1 MKNKYTLLLLF
12 TAFCCL
18 GVQCKKDEKTEL
30 EKLPPL
36 TTYGANT
43 LGCLINGKA
52 WPASI
57 NLEEQGGDIWFQ
69 NFYYNGR
76 LTVDCFYDIDFLNP
90 GISEWVLF
98 RTNDITG
105 PGLYKISF
113 EDIQNDNFSVKV
125 DGKTYYSVDEINK
138 KGYAFVNIARF
149 DTIKHVVSGMFQ
161 FTLFDEKGLSY
172 VNIEQG
178 RFDITF

>member
-1 MKNKYTLLLLF
+1 MKNNLYSLLLF

-18 GVQCKKDEKTEL
+18 GIQCKKEITEL

-57 NLEEQGGDIWFQ
+57 NLEEVGGYLSFD

-76 LTVDCFYDIDFLNP
+76 LTVDCFYRTHFSNP
-90 GISEWVLF
+90 IISQRVYF

-105 PGLYKISF
+105 QGLYKISF
-113 EDIQNDNFSVKV
+113 EDVTNDYFAVYTQYNQYRTGDV
-125 DGKTYYSVDEINK
+125 INRN
-138 KGYAFVNIARF
+138 GHAIINIVRF
-149 DTIKHVVSGMFQ
+149 DTIKHVVSGTFQ

-172 VNIEQG
+172 VNVEHG

>member
-1 MKNKYTLLLLF
+1 MS
-12 TAFCCL
+12 
-18 GVQCKKDEKTEL
+18 VQCKKDEKTEL

-76 LTVDCFYDIDFLNP
+76 LTVDCFYDKDFLNP
-90 GISEWVLF
+90 GISQRVYF

-105 PGLYKISF
+105 QGLYKISF
-113 EDIQNDNFSVKV
+113 EDVTNDYFAVYTQYNQYRTGDV
-125 DGKTYYSVDEINK
+125 INRN
-138 KGYAFVNIARF
+138 GHAIINIVRF
-149 DTIKHVVSGMFQ
+149 DTIKHVVSGTFQ

-172 VNIEQG
+172 VNVEQG